1 VKRTA
6 VPRLRRGPGP
16 VPSVVVRRLD
26 LRIRRRVQGLMP
38 GDIRSTVLGGGTELD
53 HIRPYAPGDD
63 VRAIDWNVTARTG
76 APHVRL
82 HVAERALTT
91 WVVLDVSPSMM
102 FGTQDRTKADV
113 AEGVVLALS
122 YLATSGANR
131 LGVIVA
137 GSAAA
142 TVALPP
148 TGDRRRVLRLMAAV
162 EEGVDGAADRSREAL
177 ADGIVLADRVA
188 RRSGAV
194 VIVSDF
200 RDDPRWQHPLARSAR
215 RHHVAAVEVVD
226 PREQRLTDAGEIV
239 MADRETGEQLRVD
252 TRDPELRRRFADAAE
267 AERVAT
273 RRAIRGTGSRLVTLS
288 TDGDWLRTLAASLA
302 RPRALAA

>member
-1 VKRTA
+1 VRRTS
-6 VPRLRRGPGP
+6 VLRRRRGPGP
-16 VPSVVVRRLD
+16 VPSVVVRR
-26 LRIRRRVQGLMP
+26 
-38 GDIRSTVLGGGTELD
+38 
-53 HIRPYAPGDD
+53 
-63 VRAIDWNVTARTG
+63 RAIDWNVTARTG

-137 GSAAA
+137 GSPGA
-142 TVALPP
+142 TLALPP
-148 TGDRRRVLRLMAAV
+148 TGDRRRLLRLMAVV
-162 EEGVDGAADRSREAL
+162 EDGAESARHRSDGAAL
-177 ADGIVLADRVA
+177 AQGIALADRVA

-200 RDDPRWQHPLARSAR
+200 RDDLRWQHPLARSAR
-215 RHHVAAVEVVD
+215 RHHVAAVEIVD
-226 PREQRLTDAGEIV
+226 PREERLTDAGLIV
-239 MADRETGEQLRVD
+239 MSDPETGDQLRVD
-252 TRDPELRRRFADAAE
+252 TGDPELRRRFAEAAE
-267 AERVAT
+267 AERAAT
-273 RRAIRGTGSRLVTLS
+273 RRTIRGTGSRLVTLS
-288 TDGDWLRTLAASLA
+288 TGGDWLRTLAASLA
-302 RPRALAA
+302 RPRALAV